1 VLSNVRSSG
10 DGDCDKR
17 DVTTTFL
24 CNALKFGKQLKI
36 YIVSSLY
43 IVGQILGHILV
54 IFSHKKNGYFHFRA
68 QEVHRVGL
76 RNIGDLWNLEGN
88 CLRPWEDVRDN
99 IFQLED
105 GEQYCIWQ
113 KIVDSLP
120 AAWMQELITNYPTK
134 VAGSVEWLG
143 IFENP
148 ADEEP
153 PSELF
158 YTTSNITT
166 PVDSVVLPEKV
177 NQGFDVGRCSKL
189 LQPMGSSKVFKGT

>member
-1 VLSNVRSSG
+1 MVGKLQFTPPPVAKSIMKVRLWCSTSFRGREFGSS
-10 DGDCDKR
+10 
-17 DVTTTFL
+17 
-24 CNALKFGKQLKI
+24 I
-36 YIVSSLY
+36 
-43 IVGQILGHILV
+43 
-54 IFSHKKNGYFHFRA
+54 FRA
-68 QEVHRVGL
+68 QEVHRVRL

-88 CLRPWEDVRDN
+88 CLHPWEDVRDN

-105 GEQYCIWQ
+105 REQYCISQ

-134 VAGSVEWLG
+134 VAGSGEWLG

-153 PSELF
+153 PVELF
-158 YTTSNITT
+158 YTTSNFTT
-166 PVDSVVLPEKV
+166 PEDSVVLPEKV

-189 LQPMGSSKVFKGT
+189 LPMGSSKVFKGT

>member
-1 VLSNVRSSG
+1 MVGKLQFTPPHVAKSIMKISLWCSTSFRG
-10 DGDCDKR
+10 R
-17 DVTTTFL
+17 E
-24 CNALKFGKQLKI
+24 FGI
-36 YIVSSLY
+36 SI
-43 IVGQILGHILV
+43 
-54 IFSHKKNGYFHFRA
+54 FRA

-76 RNIGDLWNLEGN
+76 RNIGDLWSLEGN

-120 AAWMQELITNYPTK
+120 AAWMQELITNHPTK
-134 VAGSVEWLG
+134 VAGSGEWLG

-153 PSELF
+153 PAELF
-158 YTTSNITT
+158 YTTSKTFTT
-166 PVDSVVLPEKV
+166 PEDSVVLPEEV

-189 LQPMGSSKVFKGT
+189 LQLMGSSKVFKGS